1 MMTHGLIAKKIG
13 MTRVVDGNGNMV
25 PVTLLQIEKQGVT
38 KIITPERD
46 GGHGIQIGYNSKTE
60 KKLTKADVSR
70 LRKAQVDEN
79 FSKFKEFRFSE
90 APKAEFTLNQVFTAE
105 LLTGISS
112 VDVTG
117 FTKGRGFTGSLR
129 RWNSAC
135 GRMTHG
141 SRFHRRP
148 GSLGMRSTPGRVFK
162 NKKQPGQW
170 GNEQTT
176 VRNLSVVDVDT
187 SNNVVAIKGSVPG
200 FRDGFVL
207 IRPASTSA
215 SKEG

>member
-1 MMTHGLIAKKIG
+1 MMTHGLLAKKIG
-13 MTRVVDGNGNMV
+13 MTRVVDDNGNMV

-46 GGHGIQIGYNSKTE
+46 GGHGIQIGYNVKAE
-60 KKLTKADVSR
+60 KKLTKADVTR
-70 LRKAQVDEN
+70 LRKVQVDSN
-79 FSKFKEFRFSE
+79 FSKFKEFRFQE
-90 APKAEFTLNQVFTAE
+90 APKTEFTLNQILTAE
-105 LLTGISS
+105 LLTGITS

-117 FTKGRGFTGSLR
+117 FTKGRGFTGALR

-162 NKKQPGQW
+162 NKHQPGQW

-176 VRNLSVVDVDT
+176 VRNLSVVDIDT
-187 SNNVVAIKGSVPG
+187 SNNVVALKGSVPG
-200 FRDGFVL
+200 FRDGFV
-207 IRPASTSA
+207 IISPSTKSV